1 MLRVTREPGAPR
13 QHAIT
18 LRILNAENTTKTW
31 SIAKDTSAASTWSA
45 SSASS
50 QNTQTK
56 SHIENKSYRK
66 SRTGFKAK
74 ILKTESNSK

>member
-1 MLRVTREPGAPR
+1 MEYC
-13 QHAIT
+13 
-18 LRILNAENTTKTW
+18 ENLEHLACYEKHERLERL
-31 SIAKDTSAASTWSA
+31 ALV
-45 SSASS
+45 SS